1 MRVLLA
7 TDRCFLPPT
16 DGSTRVYDAWLRAL
30 TGLGARVSL
39 LSFDHRRTRWS
50 LAGEAEARERA
61 GELTIVPFAS
71 GLAQALTRRACEQA
85 HQTATGRRHLP
96 AALARP
102 WSATARR
109 GLAGLLAERRWDA
122 VVVQKAD
129 TAGMIGVPALRALG
143 ARLVLDL
150 HDNLPLRQSL
160 TRFIVRR
167 ALTERTGCLLRALR
181 PEEMVDAVLPD
192 RLTRALADEVRLL
205 APFDDVLFASP
216 AERRAYEAAGL
227 DPARGRDWR
236 WGFDPTESAEVA
248 SDTPAPFDL
257 GFIGGANA
265 FNLEALA
272 FLARAILP
280 RLERRLGRPPAVLLA
295 GGSAAAMRNLFAG
308 RPEVLIEP
316 WVPDLSSFYGRVG
329 VVAVPLLS
337 GTGVSIKTLEAAR
350 FGAAIVSTST
360 GLRGA
365 ALAPDRD
372 VELADD
378 PDGFASVL
386 AALVNDPVRRR
397 ALGCRAR
404 VVGEA
409 CHSLD
414 AFTRQVGALLDSAP
428 PGRRHAA

>member
-109 GLAGLLAERRWDA
+109 GLAELLAERRWDA

-129 TAGMIGVPALRALG
+129 TAGMIGIPALRALD

-160 TRFIVRR
+160 TRSTVRR
-167 ALTERTGCLLRALR
+167 ALMEHTGCLLRGLR
-181 PEEMVDAVLPD
+181 PEEMADAVLPD

-236 WGFDPTESAEVA
+236 WGFDPGERAEVA